1 MKTQI
6 HISPNG
12 PVAVIPGYCDLT
24 WDAVRARVRRAGKI
38 TGELVLH
45 CDGVARAPF
54 ANALMLHRR
63 CTSPRD
69 SAYYPTRFGKRSF
82 HAWKAPKS
90 RAARRAGQW
99 ITAKAKA
106 LGYGATPPARC
117 FRMAGIPQT
126 VLNLAYR
133 LAAGECTL
141 AGPMNRL
148 P

>member
-6 HISPNG
+6 HTSPNG

-24 WDAVRARVRRAGKI
+24 RNAVRARVRRAGKI

-69 SAYYPTRFGKRSF
+69 AAYYPDLFGPRSF
-82 HAWKAPKS
+82 YDWKAPRSKAS
-90 RAARRAGQW
+90 RLANQW
-99 ITAKAKA
+99 ITARARA
-106 LGYGATPPARC
+106 LGYGATPPARY
-117 FRMAGIPQT
+117 FRQDGIPGAA
-126 VLNLAYR
+126 LNLAYR
-133 LAAGECTL
+133 LASGECAL